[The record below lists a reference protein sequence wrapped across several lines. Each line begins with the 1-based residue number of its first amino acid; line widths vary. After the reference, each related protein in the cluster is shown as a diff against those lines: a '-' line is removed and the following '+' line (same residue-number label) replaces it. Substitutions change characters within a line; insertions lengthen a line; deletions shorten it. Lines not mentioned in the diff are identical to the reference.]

1 MRVDIVMPAYNASR
15 TISEAIDSVLN
26 QRYMSWQL
34 WVVDDGSQDDTL
46 TLAKRFA
53 GISRISVLS
62 QPNAGPAAARNHA
75 LERCSGEYVAFLD
88 ADDWWDPAYLES
100 MVACISTTCQYGLV
114 WCDMR
119 LVGDGAGIYRGARGP
134 ISGSAEYTIPRIY
147 SDVTFLPSCVICR
160 SAYFRNG
167 LRFPEQFRAM
177 EDVHVWCA
185 IAAASDIGF
194 VDKVLVNYRVHQNSL
209 SNSPGSMLHNYDTN
223 IRSYKLLYHNYRR
236 YIPRR
241 LYQRRLWWAH
251 HYAAEEQIKSARSG
265 FCQNVMALAYCPTA
279 AATWKNILKGA
290 VICTSRITH
299 GLAKCH

>member
-1 MRVDIVMPAYNASR
+1 MPAYNASR

-34 WVVDDGSQDDTL
+34 WVVDDGSQDNTL

-53 GISRISVLS
+53 GDCRISVLS
-62 QPNAGPAAARNHA
+62 QPNAGPAAARDHA
-75 LERCSGEYVAFLD
+75 LEMCSGEYVAFLD
-88 ADDWWDPAYLES
+88 ADDWWEPTYLES
-100 MVACISTTCQYGLV
+100 MVACISTTCRYGLV

-185 IAAASDIGF
+185 IAAESDIGF
-194 VDKVLVNYRVHQNSL
+194 VDKVMVNYRIHPHSL
-209 SNSPGSMLHNYDTN
+209 STSPGSMLRNYDVN
-223 IRSYKLLYHNYRR
+223 ICSYRILYYEYRR
-236 YIPRR
+236 YIPHRFYR
-241 LYQRRLWWAH
+241 QRMWWAH
-251 HYAAEEQIKSARSG
+251 HYAAEELLISGERCLVQNLSALIYRPH
-265 FCQNVMALAYCPTA
+265 ALI
-279 AATWKNILKGA
+279 TWKNLIKGMLNHKNYHD
-290 VICTSRITH
+290 S
-299 GLAKCH
+299 AKAN